1 MDSRAFLGLEQTH
14 NPFRWT
20 LPVEPH
26 LCTSGAFLFGG
37 CGLAAA
43 ISALEGTFG
52 RPLVWATG
60 QYLSYAAPG
69 ERVHTEAS
77 LRCR

>member
-1 MDSRAFLGLEQTH
+1 MRASWTRGHSSGWSRRH

-20 LPVEPH
+20 LPVERH

-43 ISALEGTFG
+43 ISALEGTSG

-60 QYLSYAAPG
+60 QYLSYAKPG
-69 ERVHTEAS
+69 
-77 LRCR
+77 